1 MQFMGQS
8 IDTYISSGR
17 SADPPF
23 GRPFIY
29 PGRAAIQ
36 RGLGSAWA
44 SRPRPPALR
53 WREQLVYWMD
63 NERGREGPSAA
74 AGRLL
79 RPSPLMELQELRTG
93 RTGDHRRHKANA
105 KSFELLL
112 LPSPEKRT
120 ASIAAAEAAG
130 SMFFDLLW
138 HFI

>member
-1 MQFMGQS
+1 
-8 IDTYISSGR
+8 
-17 SADPPF
+17 
-23 GRPFIY
+23 
-29 PGRAAIQ
+29 
-36 RGLGSAWA
+36 
-44 SRPRPPALR
+44 
-53 WREQLVYWMD
+53 MD
-63 NERGREGPSAA
+63 NERGREGPYAAAA

-93 RTGDHRRHKANA
+93 RTGDHRRHKPNA
-105 KSFELLL
+105 KSFLLLLLL